1 MSYPPG
7 ARNLRDSHIAP
18 NGPGDLV
25 SAGVHCDG
33 GGLTMA
39 RFLQRRMALIGGLVV
54 VGVLAAAGLGGAAGV
69 ADHAYHG
76 CYQSNGNVYLIS
88 ESGLRTSCRNGD
100 TEFSFS
106 LQGPIGPQGA
116 QGARGPQGDQGPQG
130 AKGDPG
136 VNGVDMRST
145 TLPVGDP
152 TCAAGG
158 VQLVSANA
166 TTDVCNGANGSDGA
180 NGAQGPKGADGMNV
194 QATPL
199 ATGDPNCPTG
209 GVKLQAASSTA
220 YVCNGA
226 QGAQGAPG
234 TTGGSTAAAPDR
246 YAGGYLLTVDG
257 VSVGPVHLLDGCA
270 NAASVVNLASVAL
283 ALPVKTIGS
292 PAAEPCEFEF
302 GENVTAVLWQWFQ
315 ADFAGGLAPTHDF
328 AFERVDGTGHVT
340 SSISCT
346 AGFATRLSVPR
357 LVPGAASS
365 FLLNGELTAD
375 RCQRPSAGG
384 TNVVSTAP
392 IQPFSSGEVQ
402 ASINDVA
409 GGPSSID
416 AFATNLV
423 TARGAVGEQ
432 RIATLDP
439 VRTEI
444 PNLRLHYDQAAAVA
458 DLQSWF
464 LSFVI
469 QGNDGAA
476 QERTTVVSL
485 HNGGVTL
492 TFGHSGI
499 FRLDPEERVS
509 DNAYRADLY
518 NESMTIAGLDAS

>member
-1 MSYPPG
+1 VSCKRRESIDRDSVRRNERADVAHDPRRAASADEGSELRAELGRVDAIDRTADHHDDRARFRERPTQKRPRTRAKPIAMSYPPG

-106 LQGPIGPQGA
+106 LQGPIGPQGAQGPIGPQGA

-384 TNVVSTAP
+384 TEC
-392 IQPFSSGEVQ
+392 GEHRTDP
-402 ASINDVA
+402 ALLIR
-409 GGPSSID
+409 
-416 AFATNLV
+416 
-423 TARGAVGEQ
+423 RGASV
-432 RIATLDP
+432 
-439 VRTEI
+439 
-444 PNLRLHYDQAAAVA
+444 DQ
-458 DLQSWF
+458 
-464 LSFVI
+464 
-469 QGNDGAA
+469 
-476 QERTTVVSL
+476 
-485 HNGGVTL
+485 
-492 TFGHSGI
+492 
-499 FRLDPEERVS
+499 
-509 DNAYRADLY
+509 
-518 NESMTIAGLDAS
+518 